1 MIRGARAAKRAPSWQ
16 DIRAVYP
23 PAAVCGAFRMHGAH
37 ILPKPAHFGCTA
49 RISCQEGAI
58 FPPEAPFGIHGVKK
72 LPRIAARERISRAFC
87 HRQAHGNAP
96 WQNLATNRHLGG
108 RTARVYCRCQSGQE
122 RIRAQSRHRRTLEN
136 AFREHFANRAASS
149 CGRAYCLAI
158 ALTPHE
164 SDDLFV
170 QAVLCT
176 RERGATSCAWRRLI
190 VAMAGNRTEGRG
202 TLSRTWR
209 GALNAGIRAE
219 GADDKLAHALH
230 PSRLAPFAQADL
242 LPSTNRPQHRCETR
256 NEPAGQANIER
267 LRETGLRDRR
277 RSGIAG
283 NGVHRPAAG
292 SQDGFAHWNS
302 PEQFARQGHAPGFT
316 RTARKLSSR
325 ASACGGG
332 QSRSGVARRNS
343 RVDPA
348 RRVSRAQ
355 KSAAPKNGALPR
367 TTTGA
372 NQIRPES

>member
-1 MIRGARAAKRAPSWQ
+1 
-16 DIRAVYP
+16 
-23 PAAVCGAFRMHGAH
+23 
-37 ILPKPAHFGCTA
+37 
-49 RISCQEGAI
+49 
-58 FPPEAPFGIHGVKK
+58 
-72 LPRIAARERISRAFC
+72 
-87 HRQAHGNAP
+87 
-96 WQNLATNRHLGG
+96 
-108 RTARVYCRCQSGQE
+108 
-122 RIRAQSRHRRTLEN
+122 
-136 AFREHFANRAASS
+136 
-149 CGRAYCLAI
+149 
-158 ALTPHE
+158 
-164 SDDLFV
+164 
-170 QAVLCT
+170 
-176 RERGATSCAWRRLI
+176 
-190 VAMAGNRTEGRG
+190 MAGNRTEGRG

-277 RSGIAG
+277 RNGIAG

-302 PEQFARQGHAPGFT
+302 PEQFARQGHTGIYEDSSQAEF
-316 RTARKLSSR
+316 ARWCLR
-325 ASACGGG
+325 RGG
-332 QSRSGVARRNS
+332 QSRSGVACRNS

-355 KSAAPKNGALPR
+355 KKRRSEERRPSR
-367 TTTGA
+367 ITTGA